1 MKLNKQNA
9 YYILTVAVLLLMG
22 MVNMGQAVMQT
33 LVLPFIREDLGLS
46 FANASLMLTVRSAF
60 TVIATLVTDKVF
72 NKTSIKFGILFAFV
86 CSVLSAVLY
95 GVAKS
100 YAVCIAAIALSGF
113 AFGLGGTIPA
123 ALIVR
128 RWFVKSRGLVL
139 GICAMSSGVTSLIL
153 SVPVSRIVSERG
165 VLAAEL
171 CMAAIF
177 AIVSLI
183 VMLLLR
189 EHPESLGLGA
199 FGADDVGAQVSASGA
214 KHRLPPADKKGVTML
229 CIAMVF
235 CGFFTYCSWDNF
247 NLSAIA
253 AGYDA
258 VFISSV
264 MALNGLM
271 NMIGKPCYGIVA
283 DAIGAPKANLI
294 YYVLLIIGHV
304 VVALFNGVSVVP
316 VYIVVICLGLG
327 SFTISTVGAPVWV
340 AEMSDEKDYAATLK
354 KLQSCCTI
362 GGLCM
367 SPLPGLLADAM
378 GGSYNAY
385 YLFCAVTTTLSL
397 ILVNSVYKK
406 QRRLSAAK

>member
-1 MKLNKQNA
+1 M
-9 YYILTVAVLLLMG
+9 LTAAVLLLMG

-46 FANASLMLTVRSAF
+46 YSNASLMLTVRSAF
-60 TVIATLVTDKVF
+60 TVIATLVTDKIF
-72 NKTSIKFGILFAFV
+72 NKTSIKFGILLAFI

-199 FGADDVGAQVSASGA
+199 FGADEAGAQVSAAGA
-214 KHRLPPADKKGVTML
+214 KHRLPPADKKGITML

-235 CGFFTYCSWDNF
+235 CGFFAYCSWDNF

-271 NMIGKPCYGIVA
+271 NMIGKPCYGVVA
-283 DAIGAPKANLI
+283 DAIG
-294 YYVLLIIGHV
+294 
-304 VVALFNGVSVVP
+304 LFNGVSVVP

-378 GGSYNAY
+378 GGSHNAY

-397 ILVNSVYKK
+397 ILVNSVYK
-406 QRRLSAAK
+406 

>member
-1 MKLNKQNA
+1 
-9 YYILTVAVLLLMG
+9 
-22 MVNMGQAVMQT
+22 MQT

-46 FANASLMLTVRSAF
+46 YSNASLMLTVRSAF
-60 TVIATLVTDKVF
+60 TVIATLVTDKIF
-72 NKTSIKFGILFAFV
+72 NKTSIKFGILLAFI

-189 EHPESLGLGA
+189 EHPEALALAHSARMRPARRSLRQVQSIA
-199 FGADDVGAQVSASGA
+199 FPPRTKRAS
-214 KHRLPPADKKGVTML
+214 
-229 CIAMVF
+229 
-235 CGFFTYCSWDNF
+235 
-247 NLSAIA
+247 
-253 AGYDA
+253 
-258 VFISSV
+258 
-264 MALNGLM
+264 
-271 NMIGKPCYGIVA
+271 
-283 DAIGAPKANLI
+283 
-294 YYVLLIIGHV
+294 
-304 VVALFNGVSVVP
+304 
-316 VYIVVICLGLG
+316 
-327 SFTISTVGAPVWV
+327 
-340 AEMSDEKDYAATLK
+340 
-354 KLQSCCTI
+354 QCC
-362 GGLCM
+362 
-367 SPLPGLLADAM
+367 A
-378 GGSYNAY
+378 
-385 YLFCAVTTTLSL
+385 
-397 ILVNSVYKK
+397 
-406 QRRLSAAK
+406 